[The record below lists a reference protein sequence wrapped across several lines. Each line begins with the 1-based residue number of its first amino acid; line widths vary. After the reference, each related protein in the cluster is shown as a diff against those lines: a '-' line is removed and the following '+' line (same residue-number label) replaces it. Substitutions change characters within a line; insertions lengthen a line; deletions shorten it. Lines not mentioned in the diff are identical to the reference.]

1 MFQSIKNGIASR
13 LSPTREHWSAL
24 QKDFRSRLR
33 GFRSNRSASLRN
45 TLEQDFAQV
54 LAAWGI
60 DNEAEI
66 PGIIHALRLRCLIFA
81 LPVAVA
87 VCFAVFAQSH
97 AALLTLIL
105 MALPCLL
112 GILTTLWRMSI
123 LANRTFL
130 PLSRWIL
137 SLVGICRKRP

>member
-24 QKDFRSRLR
+24 QKDFRNRLR
-33 GFRSNRSASLRN
+33 VFRSNRSASLRN

-81 LPVAVA
+81 LPIILAGCA
-87 VCFAVFAQSH
+87 AILTRSYP
-97 AALLTLIL
+97 ALLTLIL

-123 LANRTFL
+123 LANRTFT

-137 SLVGICRKRP
+137 SFIGVCRKRP